1 MTSGRKSLAV
11 WSVLHKLI
19 RRALR
24 AEAAHAPKR
33 VFQEHENDKRSKI
46 GGGLERSD
54 IIK

>member
-1 MTSGRKSLAV
+1 
-11 WSVLHKLI
+11 
-19 RRALR
+19 
-24 AEAAHAPKR
+24 

>member
-1 MTSGRKSLAV
+1 MAV
-11 WSVLHKLI
+11 WSALYEQI

-33 VFQEHENDKRSKI
+33 VFQEHENVKRSKI

-54 IIK
+54 ITK